1 MSLLTEL
8 KRRNVVRAAAL
19 YAVGSW
25 LILQIV
31 DVSDGVLGL
40 PEWTMRLVAFLLAL
54 GFPLAVI
61 FSWVYEITPDGIKR
75 ESKLD
80 RSTLDNSETTRR
92 LDLVVIAL
100 LIIAIGLFAWQQYR
114 GQSTEPHSSAAQSSD
129 GGTAAIDSIAVLP
142 FEDFSPDRDQG
153 HLAEGIADTLL
164 HMLSQLEGL
173 RVAARTSSFSYRD
186 KNLDIAT
193 IGSELGV
200 GAILEGSVQRSND
213 TLRVIAQLIRVSD
226 QSHLWSKT
234 FDRPDDDIF
243 AIQDEIA
250 RDVAATLRPDLLA
263 SSDPASART
272 SVEAYE
278 QYLRGSQLWQRRN
291 AEDIEAAI
299 DAFRATIRLDPN
311 FAPGHAGLARAFLF
325 SSYYGVR
332 VREDVEALVETE
344 VERALQLDPELAG
357 AYATLGL
364 LRRDQN
370 RVEESKELLEKA
382 IELSPNDA
390 QTMVWLA
397 SRYGDIGRFAEGGQ
411 LLERAYEIDPLN
423 TFVGSN
429 YAAWKA
435 QTGDHD
441 GAIALLKRNIALEPD
456 APLPYASLAELYVA
470 VGRYDLA
477 VPLFLQSAERAPGS
491 SAQLVAVA
499 LQYVLLEDQD
509 TGESFM
515 ARARKINPR
524 VEYENYWYYRPGDEA
539 RLLENAR
546 LRLERDPDSPERL
559 ADVGEALTMT
569 GELAAA
575 SDYYERALSATRSPD
590 GSRVNGRNIYWA
602 TIQAW
607 LLGQQGRREDG
618 EALIREV
625 ESLIGKLEGI
635 SFKGSALKLFRVL
648 LSAWQN
654 DTGGVLS
661 GTEELA
667 DTGFNQVRFIEYNP
681 MLQAWA
687 EDPRFIAAMARI
699 RERLATQREALRGQG
714 L

>member
-8 KRRNVVRAAAL
+8 KRRNVVRAAVL

-25 LILQIV
+25 LILQVV
-31 DVSDGVLGL
+31 DVTDGVLGL
-40 PEWTMRLVAFLLAL
+40 PEWTMRLVAFLLAV

-61 FSWVYEITPDGIKR
+61 FSWVYEITPEGIKR

-80 RSTLDNSETTRR
+80 RSTLDNGETTRR

-114 GQSTEPHSSAAQSSD
+114 GQSTEPLPSTAQSSV
-129 GGTAAIDSIAVLP
+129 GGTTAIDSIAVLP

-173 RVAARTSSFSYRD
+173 RVAARTSSFSYRN

-200 GAILEGSVQRSND
+200 GAILEGSVQRSRD

-250 RDVAATLRPDLLA
+250 RDVAATLRPDLVA
-263 SSDPASART
+263 STDPASGRT

-299 DAFRATIRLDPN
+299 DAFRSTISLDPN

-332 VREDVEALVETE
+332 EREDVEALVETE
-344 VERALQLDPELAG
+344 VERALQLDPSLAD

-370 RVEESKELLEKA
+370 RIAKSIELLEKA
-382 IELSPNDA
+382 VELNPNDSLA
-390 QTMVWLA
+390 MTWLGGGY
-397 SRYGDIGRFAEGGQ
+397 SSLGRFSDAIT
-411 LLERAYEIDPLN
+411 LNARAYEIDPLN
-423 TFVGSN
+423 TFVSGQ
-429 YAAWKA
+429 YASLKA
-435 QTGDHD
+435 QTGDTE
-441 GAIALLKRNIALEPD
+441 GAIALFKRNIALEPD
-456 APLPYASLAELYVA
+456 SPLPYSMLSQMYAAT
-470 VGRYDLA
+470 GRLDLA
-477 VPLFLQSAERAPGS
+477 VPPLLQAIEKTPG
-491 SAQLVAVA
+491 SAQLLVDIAM
-499 LQYVLLEDQD
+499 LYLFLEDEE
-509 TGESFM
+509 TAGTYM
-515 ARARKINPR
+515 ARARELNPR
-524 VEYENYWYYRPGDEA
+524 IEYDNYWFLRPGDEK
-539 RLLENAR
+539 RLVGNAR
-546 LRLERDPDSPERL
+546 ARLERHPDQPENLGWL
-559 ADVGEALTMT
+559 AVALATT
-569 GELAAA
+569 GDHAAA
-575 SDYYERALSATRSPD
+575 AEYYERALAATRSPD
-590 GSRVNGRNIYWA
+590 GKAVTGRNPYWA
-602 TIQAW
+602 ASYAW
-607 LLGQQGRREDG
+607 TLDQLGRREEG
-618 EALIREV
+618 EALMREV
-625 ESLIGKLEGI
+625 RAFLESLDDI
-635 SFKGSALKLFRVL
+635 SYSGSALIVFELLDHSWRDDREAVL
-648 LSAWQN
+648 A
-654 DTGGVLS
+654 TA
-661 GTEELA
+661 ERLA
-667 DTGFNQVRFIEYNP
+667 DSGYIQARFIESAP
-681 MLQAWA
+681 MLQRWA
-687 EDPRFIAAMARI
+687 EEPRFAAAVTKL
-699 RERLATQREALRGQG
+699 RERLAAQRETLRAQG

>member
-1 MSLLTEL
+1 VSLLTEL

-25 LILQIV
+25 LILQVV
-31 DVSDGVLGL
+31 DVTDGVLGL

-61 FSWVYEITPDGIKR
+61 FSWIYEITPDGIKR

-92 LDLVVIAL
+92 LNVVVIAL

-114 GQSTEPHSSAAQSSD
+114 GQSTEPLSSTAQNGV
-129 GGTAAIDSIAVLP
+129 GGTMTIDSIAVLP
-142 FEDFSPDRDQG
+142 FEDFSPNRDQG
-153 HLAEGIADTLL
+153 YLAEGIADTLL

-193 IGSELGV
+193 IGGELGV

-250 RDVAATLRPDLLA
+250 RDVATTLRPDLLT
-263 SSDPASART
+263 STDPASGRT

-299 DAFRATIRLDPN
+299 DAFRATISLDPN

-344 VERALQLDPELAG
+344 VERALQLDPSLAD

-370 RVEESKELLEKA
+370 RIAESIELLEKA
-382 IELSPNDA
+382 VELNPNDSLA
-390 QTMVWLA
+390 MTWLGGGY
-397 SRYGDIGRFAEGGQ
+397 SSLGRFSDAIS
-411 LLERAYEIDPLN
+411 LNARAYEIDPLN
-423 TFVGSN
+423 TFVSGQ
-429 YAAWKA
+429 YAALKA
-435 QTGDHD
+435 ETGDTE
-441 GAIALLKRNIALEPD
+441 GAIALFRRNITLEPD
-456 APLPYASLAELYVA
+456 SPLPYSMLSQTYAATGRLDLAVPPLLQAIEKTPGSAQHLVGIAMLYLFLEDQETAETYMARARELNPRIEYDNYWFLRPGDEKRLVGNARARLERHPDQPEYQASLAEA
-470 VGRYDLA
+470 LA
-477 VPLFLQSAERAPGS
+477 
-491 SAQLVAVA
+491 
-499 LQYVLLEDQD
+499 
-509 TGESFM
+509 T
-515 ARARKINPR
+515 I
-524 VEYENYWYYRPGDEA
+524 GD
-539 RLLENAR
+539 
-546 LRLERDPDSPERL
+546 
-559 ADVGEALTMT
+559 
-569 GELAAA
+569 LAAA
-575 SDYYERALSATRSPD
+575 AEYYERALAATRSPD
-590 GSRVNGRNIYWA
+590 GKAVTGRNLYWA
-602 TIQAW
+602 ASYAW
-607 LLGQQGRREDG
+607 TLDQLGRRDEG
-618 EALIREV
+618 EALMREV
-625 ESLIGKLEGI
+625 RAVLASLDDI
-635 SFKGSALKLFRVL
+635 SYSGSALILFELLDHSWRDDREAVL
-648 LSAWQN
+648 
-654 DTGGVLS
+654 DTA
-661 GTEELA
+661 ERLA
-667 DTGFNQVRFIEYNP
+667 DSGYIQTRFIESAP
-681 MLQAWA
+681 MLQRWA
-687 EDPRFIAAMARI
+687 EEPRFAAAVMSL
-699 RERLATQREALRGQG
+699 RERLAAQRETLRAQG

>member
-8 KRRNVVRAAAL
+8 KRRNVVRAAVL

-25 LILQIV
+25 LILQVV
-31 DVSDGVLGL
+31 DVTDGVLGL

-61 FSWVYEITPDGIKR
+61 FSWVYEITPEGIKR
-75 ESKLD
+75 ESTLD

-114 GQSTEPHSSAAQSSD
+114 GQSTEPLSSAAQSNV
-129 GGTAAIDSIAVLP
+129 GGPTTIDSIAVLP

-186 KNLDIAT
+186 KNLDITT

-200 GAILEGSVQRSND
+200 GAILEGSVQRSRD

-250 RDVAATLRPDLLA
+250 RDVAATLRPDLVA
-263 SSDPASART
+263 STDPASGRT

-299 DAFRATIRLDPN
+299 DAFRATISLDPN

-332 VREDVEALVETE
+332 EREDVEALVETE
-344 VERALQLDPELAG
+344 VERALQLDPSLAD

-370 RVEESKELLEKA
+370 RIAESIELLEKA
-382 IELSPNDA
+382 VELNPNDSLA
-390 QTMVWLA
+390 MTWLGGGY
-397 SRYGDIGRFAEGGQ
+397 SSLGRFSDAIS
-411 LLERAYEIDPLN
+411 LNARAYEIDPLN
-423 TFVGSN
+423 TFVSGQ
-429 YAAWKA
+429 YAGLKA
-435 QTGDHD
+435 ETGDTE
-441 GAIALLKRNIALEPD
+441 GAIALFKRNITLEPD
-456 APLPYASLAELYVA
+456 SPLPYSMLSQTYAATGRLDLAVPPLLQAIEKTPGSAQHLVGIAMLYLFLEDQETAGTYMARARELNPRIEYDNYWFLRPGDEKRLVGNARARLERHPDQPEFQASLAEA
-470 VGRYDLA
+470 LA
-477 VPLFLQSAERAPGS
+477 T
-491 SAQLVAVA
+491 
-499 LQYVLLEDQD
+499 
-509 TGESFM
+509 TG
-515 ARARKINPR
+515 
-524 VEYENYWYYRPGDEA
+524 DH
-539 RLLENAR
+539 
-546 LRLERDPDSPERL
+546 
-559 ADVGEALTMT
+559 
-569 GELAAA
+569 AAA
-575 SDYYERALSATRSPD
+575 AEYYERALAATRSPV
-590 GSRVNGRNIYWA
+590 GKTVTGRNLYWA
-602 TIQAW
+602 ASYAW
-607 LLGQQGRREDG
+607 TLDQLGRRDEG
-618 EALIREV
+618 EALMREV
-625 ESLIGKLEGI
+625 RAVLESLDDI
-635 SFKGSALKLFRVL
+635 SYSGSALIVFELLDHSWRDDREAVL
-648 LSAWQN
+648 A
-654 DTGGVLS
+654 TA
-661 GTEELA
+661 ERLA
-667 DTGFNQVRFIEYNP
+667 DSGYIQTRFIESAP
-681 MLQAWA
+681 MLQRWA
-687 EDPRFIAAMARI
+687 EEPRFAAAVTSL
-699 RERLATQREALRGQG
+699 RERLATQRETLRAQG

>member
-8 KRRNVVRAAAL
+8 KRRNVVRAAVL

-25 LILQIV
+25 LILQVV

-40 PEWTMRLVAFLLAL
+40 PEWTMRLVAFLLAV

-61 FSWVYEITPDGIKR
+61 FSWVYEITPEGIKR

-80 RSTLDNSETTRR
+80 RSTLDNGETTRR

-114 GQSTEPHSSAAQSSD
+114 GQSTEPLPSTAQSSV
-129 GGTAAIDSIAVLP
+129 GGTMAIDSIAVLP

-173 RVAARTSSFSYRD
+173 RVAARPSSFSYRD

-200 GAILEGSVQRSND
+200 GAILEGSVQRSRD

-250 RDVAATLRPDLLA
+250 RDVAATLRPDLVA
-263 SSDPASART
+263 STDPASGRT

-299 DAFRATIRLDPN
+299 DAFRATISLDPN

-332 VREDVEALVETE
+332 EREDVEALVETE
-344 VERALQLDPELAG
+344 VERALQLDPSLAD

-370 RVEESKELLEKA
+370 RIAKSIELLEKA
-382 IELSPNDA
+382 VELNPND
-390 QTMVWLA
+390 
-397 SRYGDIGRFAEGGQ
+397 
-411 LLERAYEIDPLN
+411 
-423 TFVGSN
+423 
-429 YAAWKA
+429 
-435 QTGDHD
+435 
-441 GAIALLKRNIALEPD
+441 
-456 APLPYASLAELYVA
+456 SLAMTWLGVS
-470 VGRYDLA
+470 LA
-477 VPLFLQSAERAPGS
+477 APIYL
-491 SAQLVAVA
+491 A
-499 LQYVLLEDQD
+499 
-509 TGESFM
+509 
-515 ARARKINPR
+515 
-524 VEYENYWYYRPGDEA
+524 RPG
-539 RLLENAR
+539 
-546 LRLERDPDSPERL
+546 
-559 ADVGEALTMT
+559 
-569 GELAAA
+569 
-575 SDYYERALSATRSPD
+575 
-590 GSRVNGRNIYWA
+590 
-602 TIQAW
+602 
-607 LLGQQGRREDG
+607 
-618 EALIREV
+618 
-625 ESLIGKLEGI
+625 
-635 SFKGSALKLFRVL
+635 
-648 LSAWQN
+648 
-654 DTGGVLS
+654 
-661 GTEELA
+661 
-667 DTGFNQVRFIEYNP
+667 
-681 MLQAWA
+681 
-687 EDPRFIAAMARI
+687 
-699 RERLATQREALRGQG
+699 
-714 L
+714 